1 MSSAYLT
8 SHRHEVNDFLEANE
22 LYHERGWSDGLPI
35 IPPTEDLVLRFLEA
49 SDRDPSDV
57 LGVEPVRGRVLTVEK
72 AAINAVMAGCKPE
85 YFPVVVAAAEAICE
99 DQFNLHAITA
109 STMGAAILIV
119 VNGPVVRQI
128 GLNSGINVFG
138 PGRRANATIGRA
150 LRLIAIN
157 VIGAIPGELDK
168 ATFGHAGKYSWC
180 IAEAEEESPWEPLH
194 VERGL
199 SAGDSAVSVFA
210 GLSPWQATNHVGHT
224 PEAILTTVA
233 DVLKSVGPDQ
243 GEVLLIMSPEHVG
256 HIRAARWSKRQVKE
270 YLAEKAQRTVGDW
283 AEAGRLESKHTF
295 EDQDRLLG
303 VCRNPDSA
311 TIVVAGGAAGAFVD
325 IIPLWGSGTNS
336 MPVTRAIEIPHRHGG

>member
-35 IPPTEDLVLRFLEA
+35 IPPTEDLVLTFLEA
-49 SDRDPSDV
+49 GGRDASDV
-57 LGVEPVRGRVLTVEK
+57 LGTEPVRGRVITAEK
-72 AAINAVMAGCKPE
+72 AAINAVMAGCRPE
-85 YFPVVVAAAEAICE
+85 YFPVVLAAAEAICE

-119 VNGPVVRQI
+119 VNGPIGRQI
-128 GLNSGINVFG
+128 GLNSGVNIFG

-150 LRLIAIN
+150 IRLIAIN

-194 VERGL
+194 VERGM

-210 GLSPWQATNHVGHT
+210 GLSPWQATNHAGHT
-224 PEAILTTVA
+224 PEAILTTAA
-233 DVLKSVGPDQ
+233 DALKSVGPDQ

-256 HIRAARWSKRQVKE
+256 HIRSAGWSKLQVKE
-270 YLAEKAQRTVGDW
+270 FLADKAQRTVRDW
-283 AEAGRLESKHTF
+283 ADAGRLESKQAL
-295 EDQDRLLG
+295 EDESRLLG
-303 VCRNPDSA
+303 VCRSPDSV

-325 IIPLWGSGTNS
+325 IIPLWGGGTNS
-336 MPVTRAIEIPHRHGG
+336 IPVTRAIEIPVGPGE

>member
-49 SDRDPSDV
+49 SDRDASDV

-210 GLSPWQATNHVGHT
+210 GLSPWQATNHAGHT

-256 HIRAARWSKRQVKE
+256 HMRSARWSKRQIKKF
-270 YLAEKAQRTVGDW
+270 LADKAQRTVQDW
-283 AEAGRLESKHTF
+283 TEAGRLESKYAS
-295 EDQDRLLG
+295 EDQSRLLG
-303 VCRNPDSA
+303 VCRGPDSV
-311 TIVVAGGAAGAFVD
+311 TIVVAGGAAGAFAD
-325 IIPLWGSGTNS
+325 IIPLWAGGIGSK
-336 MPVTRAIEIPHRHGG
+336 PVTRAIKAPSTRSG

>member
-1 MSSAYLT
+1 MSSAYLN
-8 SHRHEVNDFLEANE
+8 SHRHEVDGFLEANE

-35 IPPTEDLVLRFLEA
+35 IPPTEDMVFDFLQA
-49 SDRDPSDV
+49 SGRDASDV
-57 LGVEPVRGRVLTVEK
+57 LGTEPVRGKVLTVEK

-85 YFPVVVAAAEAICE
+85 YFPVVLAAAEAICE

-109 STMGAAILIV
+109 STMGAAILTV
-119 VNGPVVRQI
+119 VNGPIVSQI

-157 VIGAIPGELDK
+157 VIGAIPGGLDK

-194 VERGL
+194 VERGM
-199 SAGDSAVSVFA
+199 SAGQSAVSVFA
-210 GLSPWQATNHVGHT
+210 GLSPWQTTNHAGHT

-256 HIRAARWSKRQVKE
+256 HIRAAKWSKLQVKE

-283 AEAGRLESKHTF
+283 AEAGRLESKHVF
-295 EDQDRLLG
+295 EDQERLLG

-325 IIPLWGSGTNS
+325 IIPLWGGGTNS
-336 MPVTRAIEIPHRHGG
+336 MPVTRDIEIPQRHDG

>member
-8 SHRHEVNDFLEANE
+8 SHRHEVNDYLEANE

-49 SDRDPSDV
+49 SGRDASDV
-57 LGVEPVRGRVLTVEK
+57 LGIEPVRGRVLTVEK

-85 YFPVVVAAAEAICE
+85 YFPVVLAAAEAICE

-119 VNGPVVRQI
+119 VNGPIVRQI
-128 GLNSGINVFG
+128 GLNSGINLFG

-157 VIGAIPGELDK
+157 VIGAVPGELDK

-210 GLSPWQATNHVGHT
+210 GLSPWQATNHAGHT
-224 PEAILTTVA
+224 PEDILTTVA
-233 DVLKSVGPDQ
+233 DVLKAVGPDQ
-243 GEVLLIMSPEHVG
+243 GEVVLIMSPEHVG
-256 HIRAARWSKRQVKE
+256 HMRSARWSKRQVKE
-270 YLAEKAQRTVGDW
+270 FLADKTKRTVGDW
-283 AEAGRLESKHTF
+283 MDAGRLETKQVT
-295 EDQDRLLG
+295 EDPDRLLG
-303 VCRNPDSA
+303 VCRSPESV
-311 TIVVAGGAAGAFVD
+311 TIVVAGGAAGAFAD
-325 IIPLWGSGTNS
+325 IIPLWAGGTRS
-336 MPVTRAIEIPHRHGG
+336 KPVTRAIQVA

>member
-1 MSSAYLT
+1 MSSVHLT

-49 SDRDPSDV
+49 AGRDGSDV
-57 LGVEPVRGRVLTVEK
+57 LGMEPVRGRVLTVEK
-72 AAINAVMAGCKPE
+72 AAINAVMAGCRPE
-85 YFPVVVAAAEAICE
+85 YFPVVLAAAEAICE

-109 STMGAAILIV
+109 STMGAAILMV
-119 VNGPVVRQI
+119 VNGPIAQQI
-128 GLNSGINVFG
+128 GLNSGINLFG

-157 VIGAIPGELDK
+157 VVGAIPGELDK

-180 IAEAEEESPWEPLH
+180 IAEAEEESPWDPLH

-199 SAGDSAVSVFA
+199 SEDESAVSVFA
-210 GLSPWQATNHVGHT
+210 GLSPWQATNHAGNT

-233 DVLKSVGPDQ
+233 DVLKAVGPDQ
-243 GEVLLIMSPEHVG
+243 GEVVLIMSPEHIG
-256 HIRAARWSKRQVKE
+256 HIRTARWSKRQVKE
-270 YLAEKAQRTVGDW
+270 FLAEKAQRTVQDW
-283 AEAGRLESKHTF
+283 IEAGRLESKEAP
-295 EDQDRLLG
+295 EDPNRLVG
-303 VCRNPDSA
+303 VCREPDSI

-325 IIPLWGSGTNS
+325 IIPLWAGGTGSR
-336 MPVTRAIEIPHRHGG
+336 PVTRSI